1 MGENRATISYRA
13 TPPDSN
19 DFRPMTATVPLSTL
33 TLDEIISV
41 LRHHADDLRS
51 RGVSAVAIFGSRARG
66 DNRPDSDLDLLID
79 YDRSRKFSL
88 LDQIAAEHFV
98 QDIVGCEVRMTSRT
112 DLRADRLGP
121 VEANSIMVF

>member
-1 MGENRATISYRA
+1 
-13 TPPDSN
+13 
-19 DFRPMTATVPLSTL
+19 MTTTVPLSTL

-41 LRHHADDLRS
+41 LRRHADDLRS